1 MSCAGE
7 GFGHVSRMISF
18 AQGLQ
23 ARHELVLFAPKSV
36 QHHIRRSLPQAKV
49 ITIPYFH
56 LTKKDDR
63 IVYLDTLRQ
72 NFAKFIRFRVDVRA
86 IRRQL
91 RAQRV
96 QAVVSDYE
104 PYLPAAARALDLPVL
119 QVNHPGVV
127 LQYRSLSPDALV
139 ATAVARLMMGRYDRR
154 LYVSFY
160 NGDVGPILRE
170 EFSSSR
176 AERGDYYVVYV
187 KPTYRRR
194 VAAELERHGV
204 TNYLMFPNPSLN
216 YAEALA
222 GCKGVITGAGHQSL
236 SEAVTLGKPVFAIP
250 QRGQYE
256 QRLNAR
262 MLVASGW
269 GMKGRFSNLGKT
281 LPAFIA
287 AIDRFPQLPHRQ
299 QAPRPTQPQLQQASS
314 SAATYSDKDGNT
326 FRFVNDR
333 EVAVQYIENFV
344 QEYAGTGVVQRFIM
358 NVQANMQHT
367 LQALGLAG

>member
-1 MSCAGE
+1 MRIAMSCAGE

-23 ARHELVLFAPKSV
+23 TRHELVLFAPKSV
-36 QHHIRRSLPQAKV
+36 QHHIRRSLPQATV

-63 IVYLDTLRQ
+63 IVYLDTVRQ

-86 IRRQL
+86 IRQQL
-91 RAQRV
+91 HKQRV

-119 QVNHPGVV
+119 QVNHPAVV
-127 LQYRSLSPDALV
+127 LRYPSASPDALI
-139 ATAVARLMMGRYDRR
+139 ASAVARLMMGRYDRR

-160 NGDVGPILRE
+160 NGDVGPILRD
-170 EFSSSR
+170 EFSSR
-176 AERGDYYVVYV
+176 RVERGDYYVVYV

-194 VAAELERHGV
+194 VAAELERLAV
-204 TNYLMFPNPSLN
+204 SNYLMFPNPNLN

-281 LPAFIA
+281 LPTFIA
-287 AIDRFPQLPHRQ
+287 SIDRFPQLPQ
-299 QAPRPTQPQLQQASS
+299 LPRSPHLTQGSL
-314 SAATYSDKDGNT
+314 SAAGYQDQHGNR

-333 EVAVQYIENFV
+333 ELAVQYIENFV
-344 QEYAGTGVVQRFIM
+344 KEYAGTGVVQRFIM
-358 NVQANMQHT
+358 HVQANMQHT

>member
-1 MSCAGE
+1 MRIAMSCAGE

-63 IVYLDTLRQ
+63 ILYIQTVRQ
-72 NFAKFIRFRVDVRA
+72 NLAKAIRFRVDVRA

-91 RAQRV
+91 QQQRV

-127 LQYRSLSPDALV
+127 LQYPSASPDALI
-139 ATAVARLMMGRYDRR
+139 ASAVARLMMGRFDRR

-160 NGDVGPILRE
+160 NGDVGPILRS
-170 EFSSSR
+170 EFSNSQVT
-176 AERGDYYVVYV
+176 RGDYYVVYV

-194 VAAELERHGV
+194 VAAELERLGV
-204 TNYLMFPNPSLN
+204 STYRMFPNPHLN
-216 YAEALA
+216 YAESLA

-236 SEAVTLGKPVFAIP
+236 SEAITLGKPVFAIP

-256 QRLNAR
+256 QRINAR

-281 LPAFIA
+281 LPTFIA
-287 AIDRFPQLPHRQ
+287 SIDRFPHLP
-299 QAPRPTQPQLQQASS
+299 QAGYQ
-314 SAATYSDKDGNT
+314 DEHGNT

-344 QEYAGTGVVQRFIM
+344 REYAGTGVVQRFIM